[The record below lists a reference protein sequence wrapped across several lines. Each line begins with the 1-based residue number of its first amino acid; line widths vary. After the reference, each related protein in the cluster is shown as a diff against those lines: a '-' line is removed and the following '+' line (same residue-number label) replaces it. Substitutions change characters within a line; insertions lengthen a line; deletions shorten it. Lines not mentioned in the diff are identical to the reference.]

1 MSKNIVRFVFF
12 ISFMLLFFFSTLHLF
27 LIFYKQTISE
37 NVLLVMILFFTFIHY
52 NFGMF
57 VKKEFVHCF
66 GLFYSQIVT
75 LPMFLCERCKLDI
88 SDNIL
93 YFIILSS
100 LVGWGLGYAVKK
112 SMSYQPD

>member
-1 MSKNIVRFVFF
+1 MTRNKLMKLDLGVRGNSMSKNIVRFVFF

-57 VKKEFVHCF
+57 VKKEFKR
-66 GLFYSQIVT
+66 
-75 LPMFLCERCKLDI
+75 E
-88 SDNIL
+88 
-93 YFIILSS
+93 
-100 LVGWGLGYAVKK
+100 
-112 SMSYQPD
+112 